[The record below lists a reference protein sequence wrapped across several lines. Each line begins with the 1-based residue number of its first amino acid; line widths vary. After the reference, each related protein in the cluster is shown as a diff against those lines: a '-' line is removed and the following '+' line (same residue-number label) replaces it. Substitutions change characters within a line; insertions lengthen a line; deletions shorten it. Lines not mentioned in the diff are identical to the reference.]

1 MILDKI
7 VEQKRIQLE
16 SDKKELPLE
25 TIKYMI
31 KNLSTYPVRSFKQA
45 LIRENDIAIIGEI
58 KKASPSKGII
68 REKFNPCKLAN
79 CYEKA
84 GVQALSV
91 LTEKNFFQGKD
102 EYLSDI
108 RRISSIPILRKDFII
123 DPWQIYQSRV
133 LGADA
138 ILLIVGILSQ
148 EELVKFHIIAEMLG
162 MDCLV
167 EVHDQKELER
177 ALEANVEIIGINNR
191 NLKDFTVSL
200 KTTEKLMEYIPE
212 GKIVVGESG
221 IQSPQDIDYMKSL
234 GVNALLI
241 GESFMRSEDIGAKLQ
256 ELKGL
261 VV

>member
-1 MILDKI
+1 
-7 VEQKRIQLE
+7 
-16 SDKKELPLE
+16 
-25 TIKYMI
+25 
-31 KNLSTYPVRSFKQA
+31 
-45 LIRENDIAIIGEI
+45 
-58 KKASPSKGII
+58 
-68 REKFNPCKLAN
+68 
-79 CYEKA
+79 
-84 GVQALSV
+84 
-91 LTEKNFFQGKD
+91 
-102 EYLSDI
+102 
-108 RRISSIPILRKDFII
+108 
-123 DPWQIYQSRV
+123 
-133 LGADA
+133 
-138 ILLIVGILSQ
+138 
-148 EELVKFHIIAEMLG
+148 